1 MKRISNDIKRLKP
14 KGGGGS
20 IFLQMQSR
28 IAIWQPHIRY
38 AKIKHR
44 G

>member
-28 IAIWQPHIRY
+28 IYPLRQNQA
-38 AKIKHR
+38 
-44 G
+44 